1 MLKFELIQKDKNS
14 TSDLLPPKNLGFL
27 GAQII

>member
-1 MLKFELIQKDKNS
+1 MLKFELIQTDKHS
-14 TSDLLPPKNLGFL
+14 TSDLLPPKNLRFL